1 MSKDEPRLIV
11 NLTRGSVVSERGV
24 VADRARTRMRG
35 LLGRRTMPAGEGLL
49 LKPAPSIH
57 TAFMRFPID
66 AVFLDANLRIV
77 KLVDN
82 LGPWRTA
89 SARSARSVLE
99 LKAGEILRRGLE
111 LEDRLAV
118 LEPASPPFG
127 GNQTH
132 LASSDFNPPPS
143 GSVSTRAR
151 VLLVASDRR
160 FRALASAL
168 LTRRGYSV
176 AVGDGTVDLT
186 ELAVRE
192 GVDVVVIDASAS
204 LTAAARDAARLRALR
219 PPIGIV
225 AVGAEAHQSLS
236 ALPVIAKW
244 NSFDALYAAIEHEQA
259 RSYSGQNEGRDGD
272 H

>member
-1 MSKDEPRLIV
+1 MTKSEPRLIV

-24 VADRARTRMRG
+24 IADRARTRMRG
-35 LLGRRTMPAGEGLL
+35 LLGRRTLPSGEGLL

-89 SARSARSVLE
+89 SARRARAVLE
-99 LKAGEILRRGLE
+99 LNAGEILRRGLE

-118 LEPASPPFG
+118 LEPATVPTGSDLPHPVSTG
-127 GNQTH
+127 ADT
-132 LASSDFNPPPS
+132 ASSGTGP
-143 GSVSTRAR
+143 TRAR
-151 VLLVASDRR
+151 VLLVARDRR

-176 AVGDGTVDLT
+176 AVGDGKADLA
-186 ELAVRE
+186 ELAVHE
-192 GVDVVVIDASAS
+192 GADVVVIDASSS
-204 LTAAARDAARLRALR
+204 LTATARDAARLRTLR
-219 PPIGIV
+219 PPIGVV
-225 AVGAEAHQSLS
+225 AVGAEPQQSLT
-236 ALPVIAKW
+236 ALPVISKW
-244 NSFDALYAAIEHEQA
+244 HSFDALYAAIEQA
-259 RSYSGQNEGRDGD
+259 RSDNAHTGSQDG
-272 H
+272 HR